1 MKTHPKWV
9 RAPETTN
16 LISEYLV
23 IIRELGLRSRFFSRI
38 SGFYP
43 EIFLAVE
50 TVFPN
55 TFRLCDDRQQIVAVS
70 QGCFFRRDDIQVVI
84 AVCDDDW
91 CDDFIACFLDKVDI
105 EFQQ

>member
-1 MKTHPKWV
+1 MILIHPKWV

-50 TVFPN
+50 LISRISFVYAMTV
-55 TFRLCDDRQQIVAVS
+55 S
-70 QGCFFRRDDIQVVI
+70 
-84 AVCDDDW
+84 
-91 CDDFIACFLDKVDI
+91 K
-105 EFQQ
+105 